1 MLLLKCLT
9 DFVAMSTTWVTEP
22 DESKHLIMKLKSFV
36 FRYAEAIPSLRIGL
50 KSTPLNILM
59 MYLTNK
65 TKWRILLRKCSR
77 VNNSHSFEGS
87 ELVKLVNS
95 IIAWNSINWQPTALI
110 SIDNTLS
117 SPHIMILIAERLSI
131 NSNQQ

>member
-59 MYLTNK
+59 IYLTNK

-95 IIAWNSINWQPTALI
+95 IAWNSINWQPTALI
-110 SIDNTLS
+110 SIDNTLA
-117 SPHIMILIAERLSI
+117 SPHIMIAEWLSI